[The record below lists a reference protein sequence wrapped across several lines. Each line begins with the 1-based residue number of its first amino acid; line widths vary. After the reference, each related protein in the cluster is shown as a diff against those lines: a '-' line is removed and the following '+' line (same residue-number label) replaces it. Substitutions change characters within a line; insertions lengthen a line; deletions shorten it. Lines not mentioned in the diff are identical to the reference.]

1 MSRAHGAALVL
12 VLWLIALM
20 TALVGAFALSARV
33 EHLQQ
38 RALDDDAR
46 GQERARAGL
55 EYALTRLSADPQRA
69 PWRADGR
76 VYRWQFDDASIEIK
90 VLDENGK
97 INLNLADVALLSA
110 FLKAL
115 GEDEAQARQLAG
127 AIVDWRDEDSL
138 LQPGGGAEAPDY
150 AAAGL
155 PYGPRNKRFETLGE
169 LQRVLG
175 MRGPLYQAMLPHLTL
190 YSRQARPDPQ
200 FATAPVLTA
209 LGLDADTVLAQRAQ
223 QERDADTAGG
233 ATTLAS
239 SSGTYSIE
247 SRATDDSGRRSVLQA
262 VVRNGSG
269 GVPGRSYT
277 VLRWEQGMTAR

>member
-1 MSRAHGAALVL
+1 
-12 VLWLIALM
+12 
-20 TALVGAFALSARV
+20 
-33 EHLQQ
+33 
-38 RALDDDAR
+38 
-46 GQERARAGL
+46 
-55 EYALTRLSADPQRA
+55 
-69 PWRADGR
+69 
-76 VYRWQFDDASIEIK
+76 
-90 VLDENGK
+90 
-97 INLNLADVALLSA
+97 
-110 FLKAL
+110 
-115 GEDEAQARQLAG
+115 
-127 AIVDWRDEDSL
+127 
-138 LQPGGGAEAPDY
+138 
-150 AAAGL
+150 
-155 PYGPRNKRFETLGE
+155 
-169 LQRVLG
+169 

-200 FATAPVLTA
+200 FASAPVLTA

-247 SRATDDSGRRSVLQA
+247 SRATDGSGRRSVLQA

>member
-1 MSRAHGAALVL
+1 M
-12 VLWLIALM
+12 
-20 TALVGAFALSARV
+20 
-33 EHLQQ
+33 
-38 RALDDDAR
+38 LDDDAR

-55 EYALTRLSADPQRA
+55 EYALLRLSADPQRA

-76 VYRWQFDDASIEIK
+76 TYRWQFDDASIEIK

-97 INLNLADVALLSA
+97 INLNLADAALLAA

-115 GEDEAQARQLAG
+115 GEDDAQARQLAG
-127 AIVDWRDEDSL
+127 AIIDWRDEDSL
-138 LQPGGGAEAPDY
+138 LQPGGGAEAQDY

-175 MRGPLYQAMLPHLTL
+175 MRGTLYRAMLPHLTL

-200 FATAPVLTA
+200 FAGAPVLTA
-209 LGLDADTVLAQRAQ
+209 LGLDADAVLAQRAQ
-223 QERDADTAGG
+223 QERDADSAGG
-233 ATTLAS
+233 TTTLAS

-247 SRATDDSGRRSVLQA
+247 SAAIDSSGRRSVLQA
-262 VVRNGSG
+262 VIRSGSG
-269 GVPGRSYT
+269 GVPGRTYT
-277 VLRWEQGMTAR
+277 VLRWERGMTAR

>member
-1 MSRAHGAALVL
+1 MMRSRGAALVL

-33 EHLQQ
+33 EHLQE
-38 RALDDDAR
+38 RVLDDDAR

-55 EYALTRLSADPQRA
+55 EYALMRLSPDPLRA
-69 PWRADGR
+69 PWQADGR
-76 VYRWQFDDASIEIK
+76 TYRWQFDGARIEIQ

-97 INLNLADVALLSA
+97 INLNLADVALLTA
-110 FLKAL
+110 YLQAL
-115 GEDEAQARQLAG
+115 GEPVDNARQLAG

-138 LQPGGGAEAPDY
+138 LQPGGGAEAQDY

-175 MRGPLYQAMLPHLTL
+175 MNGPLYRKMLPHLTL
-190 YSRQARPDPQ
+190 YSRQARPDPR
-200 FATAPVLTA
+200 FASAPVLTA
-209 LGLDADTVLAQRAQ
+209 LGLDADLVLAQRNQ
-223 QERDADTAGG
+223 PERDGDPADGSSA
-233 ATTLAS
+233 LAS

-247 SRATDDSGRRSVLQA
+247 SRVIDGSGRRSVLQA

-269 GVPGRSYT
+269 GIPGRSYT

>member
-1 MSRAHGAALVL
+1 MRQQGAALVL

-38 RALDDDAR
+38 RVLDNDAR

-55 EYALTRLSADPQRA
+55 EYALTRLQPDPQRA
-69 PWRADGR
+69 SWQADGR
-76 VYRWQFDDASIEIK
+76 TYRWQFDDARIEIR

-97 INLNLADVALLSA
+97 INLNLADASLLAA
-110 FLKAL
+110 FLQAL
-115 GEDEAQARQLAG
+115 GEPETDARQLAG
-127 AIVDWRDEDSL
+127 AIIDWRDEDSL

-175 MRGPLYQAMLPHLTL
+175 MRGPLYRAMLPYLTL
-190 YSRQARPDPQ
+190 YSRLARPDPR
-200 FATAPVLTA
+200 FAGAPVLTA
-209 LGLDADTVLAQRAQ
+209 LGLDAEPVLAQRAQ
-223 QERDADTAGG
+223 QERDGG
-233 ATTLAS
+233 SEAAAPSLAS
-239 SSGTYSIE
+239 GSGTYSIE
-247 SRATDDSGRRSVLQA
+247 SRAFDGGGRLSVLQA
-262 VVRNGSG
+262 VVRSGSG

>member
-1 MSRAHGAALVL
+1 MNRQHGAALVL

-38 RALDDDAR
+38 RVLDDDAR

-55 EYALTRLSADPQRA
+55 EYALLRLSADPLRA

-76 VYRWQFDDASIEIK
+76 TYRWQFDDASIEIK

-97 INLNLADVALLSA
+97 INLNLADVTLLTA

-115 GEDEAQARQLAG
+115 GEDEGAARQMAG

-150 AAAGL
+150 A
-155 PYGPRNKRFETLGE
+155 R
-169 LQRVLG
+169 RVAVW
-175 MRGPLYQAMLPHLTL
+175 P
-190 YSRQARPDPQ
+190 
-200 FATAPVLTA
+200 
-209 LGLDADTVLAQRAQ
+209 AQ
-223 QERDADTAGG
+223 QA
-233 ATTLAS
+233 L
-239 SSGTYSIE
+239 
-247 SRATDDSGRRSVLQA
+247 
-262 VVRNGSG
+262 
-269 GVPGRSYT
+269 
-277 VLRWEQGMTAR
+277 

>member
-1 MSRAHGAALVL
+1 MRSRGAALVL

-33 EHLQQ
+33 EHLQE
-38 RALDDDAR
+38 RVLDDDAR

-55 EYALTRLSADPQRA
+55 EYALMRLSPDPLRA
-69 PWRADGR
+69 PWQADGR
-76 VYRWQFDDASIEIK
+76 TYRWQFDGARIEIQ

-97 INLNLADVALLSA
+97 INLNLADVALLTA
-110 FLKAL
+110 FLQAL
-115 GEDEAQARQLAG
+115 GEPADNARQLAG

-138 LQPGGGAEAPDY
+138 LQPGGGAEAQDY

-175 MRGPLYQAMLPHLTL
+175 MNGPLYRKMLPHLTL
-190 YSRQARPDPQ
+190 YSRQARPDPR
-200 FATAPVLTA
+200 FASAPVLTA
-209 LGLDADTVLAQRAQ
+209 LGLDADLVLAQRNQ
-223 QERDADTAGG
+223 PERDGDPADGSSA
-233 ATTLAS
+233 LAS

-247 SRATDDSGRRSVLQA
+247 SRVIDGSGRRSVLQA

-269 GVPGRSYT
+269 GIPGRSYT

>member
-1 MSRAHGAALVL
+1 MRSRGAALVL

-33 EHLQQ
+33 EHLQE
-38 RALDDDAR
+38 RVLDDDAR

-55 EYALTRLSADPQRA
+55 EYALMRLSPDPLRA
-69 PWRADGR
+69 PWQADGR
-76 VYRWQFDDASIEIK
+76 TYRWQFDGARIEIQ

-97 INLNLADVALLSA
+97 INLNLADVALLTA
-110 FLKAL
+110 YLQAL
-115 GEDEAQARQLAG
+115 GEPVDNARQLAG

-138 LQPGGGAEAPDY
+138 LQPGGGAEAQDY

-175 MRGPLYQAMLPHLTL
+175 MNGPLYRKMLPHLTL
-190 YSRQARPDPQ
+190 YSRQARPDAR
-200 FATAPVLTA
+200 FASAPVLTA
-209 LGLDADTVLAQRAQ
+209 LGLDADLVLAQRNQ
-223 QERDADTAGG
+223 PERDGDPADGSSA
-233 ATTLAS
+233 LAS

-247 SRATDDSGRRSVLQA
+247 SRVIDGSGRRSVLQA

-269 GVPGRSYT
+269 GIPGRSYT